1 MTYLGMSDCLIFA
14 VSTGDLP
21 AGCHDSD
28 PAGWGGL
35 PRRGP
40 GPGEAAPGLWGGD
53 TRDAS
58 GPEAHL
64 REPPD
69 RRLGAEGGEDG
80 TRDGGRGLGAFR
92 AARGKEERML
102 LKVSALVAGGCQE
115 GVGSTGRFAVR
126 FLSRLSWGW
135 P

>member
-1 MTYLGMSDCLIFA
+1 MSDCLIFA

-28 PAGWGGL
+28 LAGWGGL

-40 GPGEAAPGLWGGD
+40 GPGEAAPGFCGGRHSRCIG
-53 TRDAS
+53 TR
-58 GPEAHL
+58 AHL

-80 TRDGGRGLGAFR
+80 TRDGGPGLGAFR

-102 LKVSALVAGGCQE
+102 LKVSALVAGGCRE
-115 GVGSTGRFAVR
+115 GVGSTGRLLFG
-126 FLSRLSWGW
+126 S
-135 P
+135 